1 MPRVPAGFLRQ
12 VPGLLLLCGMVVVNA
27 DAALLA
33 VRQREEVLASEFLGR
48 LVAVSV
54 LLPPGH
60 DAARPVPYPVLYL
73 NDGQDLAR
81 LHLRATLA
89 ALWAQGPLGPFVV
102 VAPHANEQRLH
113 EYGIAGRPDY
123 NGRGNRADAYTA
135 FVLREL
141 LPWAQAQCRATAD
154 PAEAVFAGFSL
165 GGLMAFDAVWHHP
178 EAFARAG
185 AFSGSF
191 WWRGRA
197 VGDGYT
203 PADRLMHQQIQARPA
218 HPAHG
223 FWLQTGTLDER
234 NDRNENGVIDA
245 IEDSLDLVEA
255 LQAQGLDVAR
265 QLRYVQVEGGHHHPD
280 TWGRVLPDFLAWA
293 FGAPA
298 AVAALPPPLPVVRLH
313 VDPHLAPALALPAA
327 VAAVPASINLPPP
340 AHHAAG
346 PPLVLRSPTPTAA
359 MRATRPEAG
368 DFAPFYETYIALVPA
383 GHDPLAALRSQTAE
397 VQATFGALT
406 DAQAQIAYAPGKW
419 TPKQVLLHLA
429 DAERI
434 FAYRTLRFA
443 RADGQALA
451 GFDENAYAD
460 TGDANARSVSDLLVE
475 YTATRAATLA
485 LFEGFKDAQLDRR
498 GTANGAAVT
507 VRALLFILPG
517 HERHHLHVFHERY
530 VPVLH
535 P

>member
-1 MPRVPAGFLRQ
+1 
-12 VPGLLLLCGMVVVNA
+12 MVVVNA

-33 VRQREEVLASEFLGR
+33 VREREEVLASEFLGR
-48 LVAVSV
+48 PVAVSV

-60 DAARPVPYPVLYL
+60 DAARPAPYPVLYL

-89 ALWAQGPLGPFVV
+89 ALWAQGALAPFVV
-102 VAPHANEQRLH
+102 VAPHANAQRLH

-123 NGRGNRADAYTA
+123 NGRGNRAAAYTD

-141 LPWAQAQCRATAD
+141 LPWAQAQYRATAD
-154 PAEAVFAGFSL
+154 PAQAVFAGFSL

-178 EAFARAG
+178 EVFARAG
-185 AFSGSF
+185 AFSGAF

-197 VGDGYT
+197 IGDGYT
-203 PADRLMHQQIQARPA
+203 PAERLMHQQVRARPV
-218 HPAHG
+218 HPTHA

-245 IEDSLDLVEA
+245 IEDSLDLVDA
-255 LQAQGLDVAR
+255 LRAQGLDTAR

-280 TWGRVLPDFLAWA
+280 TWGRVLPDFLGWA

-298 AVAALPPPLPVVRLH
+298 AAAALPPPLPVVRLH
-313 VDPHLAPALALPAA
+313 LDPHLAPALVLPAA
-327 VAAVPASINLPPP
+327 AAAVPASINLPPP
-340 AHHAAG
+340 AHPAAG
-346 PPLVLRSPTPTAA
+346 PLPVFVSLPLVAA
-359 MRATRPEAG
+359 TRTTRPEAG
-368 DFAPFYETYIALVPA
+368 DFAPFYETYVALVPA
-383 GHDPLAALRSQTAE
+383 GHDPLAALRAQAAE

-406 DAQAQIAYAPGKW
+406 DAQALTAYAPGKW

-429 DAERI
+429 DAERV
-434 FAYRTLRFA
+434 FAYRALRFA
-443 RADGQALA
+443 RADDQALA

-460 TGDANARSVSDLLVE
+460 TGDANARPLRELLAE
-475 YTATRAATLA
+475 YAAVRAATLV
-485 LFEGFKDAQLDRR
+485 LFEGFTAAQLARR

-507 VRALLFILPG
+507 VRALLFIVPG
-517 HERHHLHVFHERY
+517 HERHHLHVFRERY
-530 VPVLH
+530 APVLH